1 LRSAATQTEH
11 ETRPEHQVVSH
22 LGRGLASL
30 IGDSELDGISKELGD
45 IAAKL
50 GISKSSLMRQALQQY
65 LGEKASPTIRSR
77 NGKIIVRNT
86 TQVLFY
92 SRVVLTAVQDALD
105 YDPQRDNHP
114 PPTLRIEGVDYLKEL
129 RSLVIELRRLND
141 NLEEAKSASPKRFS
155 KPTKTVEKSAIDLR
169 KHLNTFLNKYASTLG
184 TGAGIVTVGALAALL
199 YQLGIP
205 ETVFAQIL
213 KKIH

>member
-1 LRSAATQTEH
+1 VPPRKPNTKP
-11 ETRPEHQVVSH
+11 RPEHQVVSH

-114 PPTLRIEGVDYLKEL
+114 PPTLRIERVDYLKEL

-141 NLEEAKSASPKRFS
+141 NSEEAKSASPKRFS